1 MKKFIGRFA
10 VALIAAFVVTF
21 FFGQFILDS
30 LIGVCIFAAVIAAVL
45 TTVFAWHREEI
56 DALEARV
63 KALEARLEEKEAE

>member
-1 MKKFIGRFA
+1 MKKFIGRFL
-10 VALIAAFVVTF
+10 VSLVGTLLVTF
-21 FFGQFILDS
+21 FLGQFVFDS
-30 LIGVCIFAAVIAAVL
+30 IIGICAFAAVIVAVL